1 MDKLKSY
8 LITNFSLLFFTIF
21 TPLFAIASVVFMIK
35 LATYTAVIQLSLLEM
50 FKLYLFVLPE
60 LFFYTLPITF
70 FAAATMTLF
79 RFSTDNEIVV
89 FFSLGIHPSF
99 IYKVFAFPAVFLT
112 LLLYIDFFFVF
123 PHANV
128 MTHNLIEFKKGE
140 AKFNLSASEFGHKF
154 GSWMLYIG
162 EKIDENNFKEIILFQ
177 KEEEQELFINAKY
190 AEILNNQGLLKLHLK
205 EGQAYNYKE
214 EELSQIN
221 FKTMDINDVM
231 TSELREYQVGL
242 DYWLSEHR
250 RSAKIKEFITRTL
263 ISLFPFITLFFT
275 LSFGIAH
282 VRHNKSQIYLYL
294 FLTII
299 IYFALSIALIDV
311 IGFYTIP
318 LIIIC
323 TWLLSYFL
331 YRRNI
336 LARF

>member
-1 MDKLKSY
+1 MDELRGY
-8 LITNFSLLFFTIF
+8 LIKNFSLLFLTIF

-35 LATYTAVIQLSLLEM
+35 LATYTAVIKLTLLEM

-70 FAAATMTLF
+70 FAAATLTLF

-99 IYKVFAFPAVFLT
+99 IYKVFAIPATLLV
-112 LLLYIDFFFVF
+112 LLLYLDFFFVF

-162 EKIDENNFKEIILFQ
+162 EKVDESNFKEIILFQ
-177 KEEEQELFINAKY
+177 KENEQELFINAKR
-190 AEILNNQGLLKLHLK
+190 ARIINNRGLLKLHL
-205 EGQAYNYKE
+205 EDGEAYNYSEDK
-214 EELSQIN
+214 LSQIN
-221 FKTMDINDVM
+221 FESMNINDVM
-231 TSELREYQVGL
+231 TSQLREYQVGL
-242 DYWLSEHR
+242 DYWLSDYR
-250 RSAKIKEFITRTL
+250 RDAKIKEFITRTL
-263 ISLFPFITLFFT
+263 ISVFPIITLLLV

-282 VRHNKSQIYLYL
+282 VRHQKSKVYLYI

-299 IYFALSIALIDV
+299 LYFALSLALID
-311 IGFYTIP
+311 IIQFYTIFVM
-318 LIIIC
+318 IVS
-323 TWLLSYFL
+323 TWSLSYFI
-331 YRRNI
+331 YKRNI